1 MVETMKWEKGKLI
14 LLDQTQLPVKIKWI
28 SCHTY
33 QRVGEAIQKLE
44 VRGAPA
50 IGAAAAFAMA
60 LAWERIIA
68 TENNAKASGTPKKTK
83 NEASEKQNA
92 DENKMNSATVHADE
106 NFVSDTKLQTYAAML
121 LGKNFKDK
129 DDPANISETLKKY
142 LDALQAARNNLDA
155 ARPTAVNLSWATKV
169 MYDAA
174 CKMAEAGL
182 TPDQISSELEALAIK
197 IYEQDIAKNKKMG
210 EYGAEVVPENAVILT
225 HCNAGA
231 LATCG
236 WGTALGVIR
245 SAHQQGKVKMVYSD
259 ETRPLLQG
267 SRLTAW
273 ELMEDKIPVT
283 TITDNMAAWS
293 MKTKGINI
301 VITGADRIAANGDTA
316 NKIGTYGVA
325 LAAKAHG
332 IPFYIAAPASTF
344 DFSIKTGKQIPI
356 EERKAEE
363 VKSFQGAVSAPPEVN
378 VFNPAFDVTP
388 ARLIA
393 GIITEYGALRPPF
406 RKSIAKLKEKVTKEE
421 LFTWKA

>member
-1 MVETMKWEKGKLI
+1 MVETMKWENGKLI
-14 LLDQTQLPVKIKWI
+14 LLDQTKLPVSVEWI
-28 SCHTY
+28 SCDTY
-33 QRVGEAIQKLE
+33 QRVGKAIQKLE

-50 IGAAAAFAMA
+50 IGAAAAFAMV
-60 LAWERIIA
+60 LAWRQISEAGIAKVFGIISTDKFSKANENAA
-68 TENNAKASGTPKKTK
+68 TVPADKTGNAANKNNHSGTV
-83 NEASEKQNA
+83 SNA
-92 DENKMNSATVHADE
+92 Q
-106 NFVSDTKLQTYAAML
+106 LQTYAAML
-121 LGKNFKDK
+121 YGNHQYAARKLQKRL
-129 DDPANISETLKKY
+129 LKK
-142 LDALQAARNNLDA
+142 LNEARNELDA
-155 ARPTAVNLSWATKV
+155 ARPTAVNLSWATKL

-174 CKMAEAGL
+174 RKMAEAGL
-182 TPDQISSELEALAIK
+182 GVQQTDAELERLAVK

-210 EYGAEVVPENAVILT
+210 GYGAEVVPEGAVVLT

-245 SAHQQGKVKMVYSD
+245 SAHAQGKVKMVYSD

-273 ELMEDKIPVT
+273 ELMEDGIPVT

-293 MKTKGINI
+293 MQTKGINI
-301 VITGADRIAANGDTA
+301 VITGADRIAANGDSA

-344 DFSIKTGKQIPI
+344 DFSLKSGAQIPI
-356 EERKAEE
+356 EERNAKE
-363 VKSFQGAVSAPPEVN
+363 VRSFQGKASAPKNVN

-388 ARLIA
+388 AKLIA
-393 GIITEYGALRPPF
+393 GIITEYGILRPPF
-406 RKSIAKLKEKVTKEE
+406 KEAIKKLKAKVLREE

>member
-1 MVETMKWEKGKLI
+1 MFWKISIKGMGIAMVETMKWENGKLV
-14 LLDQTQLPVKIKWI
+14 LLDQTKLPVKVAWI
-28 SCHTY
+28 SCNTY
-33 QRVGEAIQKLE
+33 QRVGKAIKKLE

-50 IGAAAAFAMA
+50 IGAAAAFAMV
-60 LAWERIIA
+60 LAWRQI
-68 TENNAKASGTPKKTK
+68 TVKQKT
-83 NEASEKQNA
+83 
-92 DENKMNSATVHADE
+92 SATVQTDE
-106 NFVSDTKLQTYAAML
+106 TLVTDTKMQTYAAML
-121 LGKNFKDK
+121 LGKNLGEKGSRSK
-129 DDPANISETLKKY
+129 IPPILKRLLKK
-142 LDALQAARNNLDA
+142 LDASRKKLDA
-155 ARPTAVNLSWATKV
+155 SRPTAVNLSWATIV
-169 MYDAA
+169 MYEAA
-174 CKMAEAGL
+174 CHMAEAGL
-182 TPDQISSELEALAIK
+182 NESQIAGELEALAIK

-210 EYGAEVVPENAVILT
+210 EYGADVVPQNAIILT

-245 SAHQQGKVKMVYSD
+245 SAHEQGKVKMVYSD

-273 ELMEDKIPVT
+273 ELMEDNIPVT

-344 DFSIKTGKQIPI
+344 DFSISSGEEIPI
-356 EERKAEE
+356 EERKANE
-363 VKSFQGAVSAPPEVN
+363 VRSFQGAVSAPPDVD

-388 ARLIA
+388 AKLIA
-393 GIITEYGALRPPF
+393 GIITEYGVLRPPF
-406 RKSIAKLKEKVTKEE
+406 KKAIKELKAKVLKEE
-421 LFTWKA
+421 LFAWKA

>member
-1 MVETMKWEKGKLI
+1 MGIAMVETMKWENGKLI
-14 LLDQTQLPVKIKWI
+14 LLDQTKLPVSVEWI
-28 SCHTY
+28 SCDTY
-33 QRVGEAIQKLE
+33 QRVGKAIQKLE

-50 IGAAAAFAMA
+50 IGAAAAFAMV
-60 LAWERIIA
+60 LAWRKIVE
-68 TENNAKASGTPKKTK
+68 KYGTKRDAANTS
-83 NEASEKQNA
+83 NMQ
-92 DENKMNSATVHADE
+92 
-106 NFVSDTKLQTYAAML
+106 LQTYAAML
-121 LGKNFKDK
+121 YGSHDHAAKKLQQQL
-129 DDPANISETLKKY
+129 LKKFLQARND
-142 LDALQAARNNLDA
+142 LDAS
-155 ARPTAVNLSWATKV
+155 RPTAVNLSWATKL

-174 CKMAEAGL
+174 CKMSEAGL
-182 TPDQISSELEALAIK
+182 DLPQTDAELEKLAVK
-197 IYEQDIAKNKKMG
+197 VYEQDIAKNKKMG
-210 EYGAEVVPENAVILT
+210 EYGAEVVPEEAVILT

-245 SAHQQGKVKMVYSD
+245 SAHEQGKVKMVYSD

-273 ELMEDKIPVT
+273 ELLEDNIPVT

-344 DFSIKTGKQIPI
+344 DFSLKNGTQIPI
-356 EERKAEE
+356 EERNANE
-363 VKSFQGAVSAPPEVN
+363 VRSFQGKVSAPKNVN

-388 ARLIA
+388 AKLIA
-393 GIITEYGALRPPF
+393 GIITEYGVLRPPF
-406 RKSIAKLKEKVTKEE
+406 SKSIKELKTKVLREE